1 MNDLNISIDSKKT
14 SSNNF
19 GNNINGVNNADL
31 GKYSEALKYFSK
43 AIEDDPTN
51 FVSYFNR
58 ASIKMIIGDIEGAR
72 QDFNKAQY
80 LDPKNNLYS

>member
-1 MNDLNISIDSKKT
+1 MNDLNTSIASKKT
-14 SSNNF
+14 TSDNYVD
-19 GNNINGVNNADL
+19 NINGVNNADL

-58 ASIKMIIGDIEGAR
+58 ASIKMIMGDIEGAR
-72 QDFNKAQY
+72 KDFNKAQY
-80 LDPKNNLYS
+80 LDPEQNVYS